1 LRLRSIRARL
11 TFWYTSLLT
20 VTLLVL
26 GGAAYGLLSYS
37 LSHEVDA
44 ALNGVATTLAE
55 RSHDNSV
62 SIPPA
67 EIEEMFRRFF
77 GFSPWDRYYERLDP
91 FGHRDP
97 REPKSPEQR
106 APLSKEALNNASQGI
121 PTFET
126 VEGLGPSRCGS

>member
-1 LRLRSIRARL
+1 MRLRSIRARL

-26 GGAAYGLLSYS
+26 GGSAYGLLSYS

-44 ALNGVATTLAE
+44 ALNGVATTLVE
-55 RSHDNSV
+55 RSHGGSAA
-62 SIPPA
+62 IPPA

-77 GFSPWDRYYERLDP
+77 GFSPWDRYYQMFDP
-91 FGHRDP
+91 AGP
-97 REPKSPEQR
+97 RGPPRTEIAAAAAASQQGGVHQR
-106 APLSKEALNNASQGI
+106 SQGI

-126 VEGLGPSRCGS
+126 VEAWELIPCGS